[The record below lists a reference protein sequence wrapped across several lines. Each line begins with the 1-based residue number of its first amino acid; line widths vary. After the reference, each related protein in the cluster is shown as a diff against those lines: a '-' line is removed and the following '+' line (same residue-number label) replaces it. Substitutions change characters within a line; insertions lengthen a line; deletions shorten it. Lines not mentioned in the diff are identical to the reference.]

1 MSMFSD
7 VGIVFLM
14 VTQELSVCFRNELL
28 VLACDFFF
36 FLIIFWGW
44 RERLAG
50 ASRVVLDLVF

>member
-36 FLIIFWGW
+36 FNHFLGVEGKTSWC
-44 RERLAG
+44 E
-50 ASRVVLDLVF
+50 